1 MKISGLATVP
11 MALLLTGCPLDSN
24 SGSTASAPAAPTAAE
39 DKCKEKKQ
47 KAKLAQDDAQDDNT
61 SSDCVA
67 EAPVATPSPTP
78 SPTPSSR
85 VTKEEVAAAA
95 STVAANPEAIS
106 AAVNTASAEDVSIL
120 KEVVDRILNPSSTPK
135 YALIALSADSHS
147 FSGTLNTEG
156 EFNLTITN
164 SGEASTKSL
173 SLASLAEP
181 YRVISHN
188 CGSSLAASASC
199 IAKIGYKP
207 TQNGVHGSSLA
218 VSYNDGQESKSKS
231 FSLNGITGPNV
242 QGISPASSVATQSLT
257 ISGSNFSSQSDVKVG
272 TAACPKTSV
281 TASQIVCTLPAGSG
295 SKVITV
301 TDNARDSQFSNF
313 TYLAPASLAISAAS
327 HDFGRIRK
335 GNVASETTFTLTNN
349 GGFTA
354 SGVAISAPSPFT
366 LSTACANLAPGASC
380 SVTVGY
386 APTQVRTDSA
396 QLSVSYN
403 SGEAAS
409 SVSAD
414 LSGQAIPR
422 VVQVSFGNGIACM
435 LYSEGNIKCIG
446 RLSSLGNN
454 SIGVENGYILDN
466 QDTPASSNN
475 WANATEVYGIN
486 NATKIS
492 VGNYAGCALLSD
504 STVKCW
510 GAYKA
515 EAAQNAIFTRPQTI
529 QGVINAVDVKSV
541 GEHVQIS
548 TTDGRLL
555 TWGSYPGNNTA
566 MSFSLVD
573 ASYIPSTYAI
583 TEHSY
588 SANGICALTEG
599 RLICWGMAVGHTND
613 NAPALVPTLVPGS
626 NNSNLTKISAGL
638 QFACAINAS
647 TQVLCFGKN
656 ELSQL
661 GNDSASRTTEL
672 VNVINHNSQP
682 ISGFTSIS
690 TGINHAC
697 AIKQNGS
704 LWCWGNNQ
712 FGQTGLG
719 DQYGYGIE
727 SSYTKAY
734 QVPGISNVVQVVA
747 AAYMTMAITQN
758 GDVYVWG
765 AGGFLNGLNDDPN
778 VATNRYYPV
787 KINIE

>member
-1 MKISGLATVP
+1 MKVSGLATVP

-24 SGSTASAPAAPTAAE
+24 SGSTASAPAAVE

-47 KAKLAQDDAQDDNT
+47 KAKLAQDDAQDDKE
-61 SSDCVA
+61 CVA
-67 EAPVATPSPTP
+67 EEPVATPSPT
-78 SPTPSSR
+78 PTPSSR

-135 YALIALSADSHS
+135 YALLALSADSHS
-147 FSGTLNTEG
+147 FSGSLNTEG

-173 SLASLAEP
+173 SLASLASP

-199 IAKIGYKP
+199 VAKIGYNP
-207 TQNGVHGSSLA
+207 TQNGVHGSSLSI
-218 VSYNDGQESKSKS
+218 SYNDGQENKAKS
-231 FSLNGITGPNV
+231 FSLNGITGPNI
-242 QGISPASSVATQSLT
+242 QNISPASSVATQSLT
-257 ISGSNFSSQSDVKVG
+257 ILGSNFTSQSDVKVG
-272 TAACPKTSV
+272 TAACQKTSV

-335 GNVASETTFTLTNN
+335 GNIASETTFTLTNN

-409 SVSAD
+409 SVSAS
-414 LSGQAIPR
+414 LAGQAIPKIM
-422 VVQVSFGNGIACM
+422 QIALGQSIACL

-446 RLSSLGNN
+446 RNSGLGNN
-454 SIGVENGYILDN
+454 TIGVADGYILES
-466 QDTPASSNN
+466 QDPTTTISS

-486 NATKIS
+486 NATQIS
-492 VGNYAGCALLSD
+492 VGINAGCAVLSD

-510 GAYKA
+510 GAYKR
-515 EAAQNAIFTRPQTI
+515 EAVEHSFIYTRPQTMPGI
-529 QGVINAVDVKSV
+529 NNAVSV
-541 GEHVQIS
+541 QMSGRKVQIL
-548 TTDGRLL
+548 TTDNRIL
-555 TWGSYPGNNTA
+555 TWGVYPGNNT
-566 MSFSLVD
+566 SGSYSLVD
-573 ASYIPSTYAI
+573 ASYIPSTYMA
-583 TEHSY
+583 TDHSY
-588 SANGICALTEG
+588 GGNGSCAISEG
-599 RLICWGMAVGHTND
+599 RLVCWGMPVIDSND
-613 NAPALVPTLVPGS
+613 ANRALVPTLVPGDT
-626 NNSNLTKISAGL
+626 NSNITKVSSGL
-638 QFACAINAS
+638 LFACGINSA

-656 ELSQL
+656 DIAQL
-661 GNDSASRTTEL
+661 GNDSNMRTTEL
-672 VNVINHNSQP
+672 VNVLNHSLQP
-682 ISGFTSIS
+682 ISGYTAVSA
-690 TGINHAC
+690 GYNHAC
-697 AIKQNGS
+697 AIKQNKS
-704 LWCWGNNQ
+704 LWCWGGNN

-727 SSYTKAY
+727 TMYPKAY

-747 AAYMTMAITQN
+747 GPYMTMARTEN

-765 AGGFLNGLNDDPN
+765 AGSFLNGLGDDPN
-778 VATNRYYPV
+778 VSTDRQNPV
-787 KINIE
+787 KINLE